1 MIDVEEEVLT
11 LYIISSGDG
20 NGGRGSWRTLN
31 NREWSELLTYPKKKD
46 QPQQQ
51 QQQQQQQRQ
60 HQQQQD
66 DTVDDVDADD
76 VLTSM
81 STSSRE
87 ENKSCDWTQ

>member
-1 MIDVEEEVLT
+1 MAAVA
-11 LYIISSGDG
+11 
-20 NGGRGSWRTLN
+20 TLN
-31 NREWSELLTYPKKKD
+31 DREWSEQLTSPTKKD

-51 QQQQQQQRQ
+51 QRQ
-60 HQQQQD
+60 HPHQQD

-87 ENKSCDWTQ
+87 ENKSCD